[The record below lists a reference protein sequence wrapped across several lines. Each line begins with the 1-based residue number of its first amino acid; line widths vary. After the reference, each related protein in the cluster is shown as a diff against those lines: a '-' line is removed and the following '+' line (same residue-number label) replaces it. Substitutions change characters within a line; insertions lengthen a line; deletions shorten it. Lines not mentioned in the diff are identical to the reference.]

1 MSLIRIAVL
10 EDRDLVRYGLQAVI
24 GKLENCQ
31 LIGVCANVTEL
42 NQQLQ
47 RDCPHILIL
56 DDTLPGIDTPN
67 MLRRLKDEY
76 PALKI
81 IVLGSNLAAD
91 NLYALYD
98 ANADGFVFKGD
109 EILETLRQAVSCVT
123 KGKIFISPDVSTSVL
138 TYRKSS
144 KPIQLTE
151 RLNVVLSLMAL
162 DFSVKEIAQTLG
174 VSDKAVYNARDRLK
188 ELLNADNP
196 AEILRRAVDLRLI
209 EPKKIDNA

>member
-1 MSLIRIAVL
+1 MASIRIAVV

-31 LIGVCANVTEL
+31 LTAVCADIADL
-42 NQQLQ
+42 NKQLQ
-47 RDCPHILIL
+47 HDCPHILIL

-67 MLRRLKDEY
+67 LVRRLKEEY

-81 IVLGSNLAAD
+81 IVFGSNLAAS
-91 NLYALYD
+91 NLYDLYD

-109 EILETLRQAVSCVT
+109 EVLDTLRQAVSSVI
-123 KGKIFISPDVSTSVL
+123 KGKVFISPDVSTSVL

-144 KPIQLTE
+144 RPIELSE
-151 RLNVVLSLMAL
+151 RLKVVLSLMAL

-174 VSDKAVYNARDRLK
+174 ISDKAVYNARDRLK
-188 ELLNADNP
+188 ELLHANNP
-196 AEILRRAVDLRLI
+196 ADILSRAIALKLI
-209 EPKKIDNA
+209 EPKDTQES